1 MENATTI
8 NNEYIIRRSVGTNEL
23 KLSVKNTV
31 NVIEDFKEKEEL
43 IENEN
48 NIMMEKLTEEQV
60 VNVRNNIQ
68 NNITEQLNKIQQEV
82 SLQDIKNMLI
92 QVKMIEEELEEI
104 SDEGVT
110 ETEKIRFN
118 SDFQLFEGNN
128 ISKER
133 IIELLNLKKNN
144 IQNVTVSQ
152 YQEQNTNK
160 KIPLEYQLE
169 ISKEEGNTQI
179 VENFINILT
188 QSQYDLFSVRLEYDG
203 ETGFI
208 NNVYITIQR

>member
-1 MENATTI
+1 
-8 NNEYIIRRSVGTNEL
+8 
-23 KLSVKNTV
+23 
-31 NVIEDFKEKEEL
+31 
-43 IENEN
+43 
-48 NIMMEKLTEEQV
+48 
-60 VNVRNNIQ
+60 
-68 NNITEQLNKIQQEV
+68 
-82 SLQDIKNMLI
+82 
-92 QVKMIEEELEEI
+92 MIEEELEEI